1 VIIEDTMINRTHPIS
16 PIAVVSHEV
25 HTGTGQPQRSHPVAD
40 AESKTSVTLSNIIT
54 QMRSDDSHDV
64 NLARVAELQAALEAG
79 DLPLAADTVAQS
91 MVQHMV
97 SVEQ

>member
-1 VIIEDTMINRTHPIS
+1 
-16 PIAVVSHEV
+16 
-25 HTGTGQPQRSHPVAD
+25 
-40 AESKTSVTLSNIIT
+40 VTLSNIIT

-64 NLARVAELQAALEAG
+64 NLARVAELRAALEAG